1 VQTTVSP
8 ESPEARRKRLA
19 RTKARFGKI
28 RKGMRPGAY
37 PFEVV
42 KRVAVGTYNDGF
54 IHAGNLAYL
63 ALMTL
68 FPFVIVAAAIARLF
82 GQTEGGM
89 QAVIALFQ
97 TMPPDVAEVLRKPI
111 NDVLQAR
118 SGNLLWLGALVG
130 LWTTGSFIETIR
142 DILRRAYGVT
152 LGAPFWEYR
161 LASIGMIFAS
171 VMMMLVAFSATIL
184 LSSVTQFI
192 ERLIPQA
199 DEVAGMLALSRVVPG
214 LILFGSIYLIFVSL
228 TPRRYRKRHFRKWP
242 GALLVTLWWIA
253 TTALLPVM
261 LTSLGGYDLT
271 YGSLAGVIIAL
282 LFFYV
287 IGLGVVLGAQ
297 LNAAL
302 AEPPEPTVEDIKV
315 AEAEAVVEQAEVA
328 ELEADIEDAHRD
340 SDDDEHGDEGE
351 LKT

>member
-8 ESPEARRKRLA
+8 HSPEARRKRLA
-19 RTKARFGKI
+19 HTKARFGRI
-28 RKGMRPGAY
+28 RHGMKPGEY
-37 PFEVV
+37 PFEVM
-42 KRVAVGTYNDGF
+42 KRVAIGTYNDGF

-63 ALMTL
+63 SLMTL
-68 FPFVIVAAAIARLF
+68 FPFVIVAAAVARLF
-82 GQTEGGM
+82 GQSEGGT

-97 TMPPDVAEVLRKPI
+97 TMPPDVADVLRKPI
-111 NDVLQAR
+111 SDVLQAR
-118 SGNLLWLGALVG
+118 SGNLLWLGAIVG

-161 LASIGMIFAS
+161 LGSIGMIFAA
-171 VMMMLVAFSATIL
+171 VLMMLLSFSATVL
-184 LSSVTQFI
+184 LSSVTEFI
-192 ERLIPQA
+192 ERIVPRAEDL
-199 DEVAGMLALSRVVPG
+199 AGMLALSRVIPA

-315 AEAEAVVEQAEVA
+315 AQAAAVVEEAEVA
-328 ELEADIEDAHRD
+328 ELEADIEDAHGD
-340 SDDDEHGDEGE
+340 ADDDEGE
-351 LKT
+351 SKT

>member
-1 VQTTVSP
+1 MSP
-8 ESPEARRKRLA
+8 HSPEARRKRLA
-19 RTKARFGKI
+19 RTKSRFGKI
-28 RKGMRPGAY
+28 RHGMRPGQY
-37 PFEVV
+37 PFEVI
-42 KRVAVGTYNDGF
+42 KRVLIGTYNDGF

-82 GQTEGGM
+82 GQTEGGA
-89 QAVIALFQ
+89 QAVVALFQ
-97 TMPPDVAEVLRKPI
+97 TMPPDVADVLRKPMT
-111 NDVLQAR
+111 DVLEAR

-161 LASIGMIFAS
+161 LASLGLIFGAV
-171 VMMMLVAFSATIL
+171 VMMLLSFSATIL
-184 LSSVTQFI
+184 LSSITQVI
-192 ERLIPQA
+192 ERLVPRAEDVASMLSLTRVIPA
-199 DEVAGMLALSRVVPG
+199 F
-214 LILFGSIYLIFVSL
+214 ILFGSIYLIFVSL
-228 TPRRYRKRHFRKWP
+228 TPRRYRKRAFRKWP

-253 TTALLPVM
+253 TTALLPVA
-261 LTSLGGYDLT
+261 LANLGGYDLT

-282 LFFYV
+282 LFFFV
-287 IGLGVVLGAQ
+287 IGLGVVIGAQ

-328 ELEADIEDAHRD
+328 ELEAEIEDV
-340 SDDDEHGDEGE
+340 HGDTGEGE
-351 LKT
+351 KA

>member
-1 VQTTVSP
+1 VQPTISP
-8 ESPEARRKRLA
+8 HSPEARRKQRA
-19 RTKARFGKI
+19 RAKSRFGRI
-28 RKGMRPGAY
+28 RQGMRPGEY
-37 PFEVV
+37 PFEVI

-68 FPFVIVAAAIARLF
+68 FPFVIVAAAVARLF
-82 GQTEGGM
+82 GESEGGM
-89 QAVIALFQ
+89 QAVAALFQ

-111 NDVLQAR
+111 NDVLAAR

-161 LASIGMIFAS
+161 LASAGMIFAA
-171 VMMMLVAFSATIL
+171 VLMMLLSFSATIL
-184 LSSVTQFI
+184 LSSITQFI
-192 ERLIPQA
+192 ERLVPQA
-199 DEVAGMLALSRVVPG
+199 DEFAGMLALSRIIPG
-214 LILFGSIYLIFVSL
+214 LVLFGSIYLIFVSL
-228 TPRRYRKRHFRKWP
+228 TPRRYRKREFRKWP

-253 TTALLPVM
+253 TTALLPVV

-282 LFFYV
+282 LFFFL
-287 IGLGVVLGAQ
+287 IGLGVVIGAQ

-302 AEPPEPTVEDIKV
+302 AEPPEPTIHEAQV
-315 AEAEAVVEQAEVA
+315 AEAEAVAEEAAVA
-328 ELEADIEDAHRD
+328 ELEAVVEA
-340 SDDDEHGDEGE
+340 GE
-351 LKT
+351 TKT